1 MRDDLAESLDR
12 GEGVPHRGEVDAV
25 QHHEAQQRAMGFE
38 LRVNR
43 ELSARLFAF
52 VGVNTATRRAR

>member
-1 MRDDLAESLDR
+1 
-12 GEGVPHRGEVDAV
+12 
-25 QHHEAQQRAMGFE
+25 MGFE